1 MKIELRGTLVLTG
14 IVAASILLSGCGKKE
29 MISVNGEK
37 VSRDEFYSRLEQVP
51 VQTNTGT
58 RLAGDHVVRKL
69 IDEILILQYAKQKG
83 VAPTDQQVTARIDR
97 VRKQEGVDLAA
108 MLKQSGMS
116 MDDYKKQQAVEQAF
130 VNVISKNIT
139 ISDAE
144 LQKAYQLALK
154 DPKSGLKRPAQ
165 VIISLIAVGKAGLPL
180 VQKRLNSG
188 ENFNSVAKE
197 LSEDPTGKKSAGQLG
212 VWLSAGMPRVPPIII
227 KTAFATGQAKFSDPI
242 FLDGKYY
249 IIHVDRKRDAKV
261 TSYDEIKALIQE
273 RMAIAQG
280 MRRGEFKKDMKDFI
294 IKSKIDIRSSNYKE
308 IAKQIKE
315 TAGTEQGN
323 ASTAA
328 PAKQ

>member
-1 MKIELRGTLVLTG
+1 VKIELRGTLVLTG
-14 IVAASILLSGCGKKE
+14 IVAASVLLAGCGKKE

-69 IDEILILQYAKQKG
+69 IDEMLILQYAKQKG
-83 VAPTDQQVTARIDR
+83 VAPTDQQINARIDR

-139 ISDAE
+139 ISDAD
-144 LQKAYQLALK
+144 LQKAYQQALA

-165 VIISLIAVGKAGLPL
+165 VLISIIATSKAQLSL

-188 ENFNSVAKE
+188 ENFNSVAKD
-197 LSEDPTGKKSAGQLG
+197 LSEDPTGKKSSGQLG
-212 VWLSAGMPRVPPIII
+212 VWLSAGMPKVPPVIIS
-227 KTAFATGQAKFSDPI
+227 TAFATGQAKFSDPV
-242 FLDGKYY
+242 LLEGKYY

-261 TSYDEIKALIQE
+261 TSYDEIKDLIRE

-294 IKSKIDIRSSNYKE
+294 VKSKIDIRSSNYKE
-308 IAKQIKE
+308 IAKEIKE
-315 TAGTEQGN
+315 TAGTDQGN
-323 ASTAA
+323 AATAV
-328 PAKQ
+328 PGK